1 MISDERTGRIT
12 RRDLLR
18 RGGILA
24 GGMVVV
30 PLMPAPSWAGPF
42 GFFQAQAQTPTDA
55 VAAYRAQ
62 MGAIPVETTKLTDSL
77 AMLSGPG
84 GNVLVIN
91 GPDGKV
97 VVDSFVLPAFPNLRK
112 ALDGIGPA
120 PVKVLIDT
128 HWHLDH
134 ADNNENFRKAGA
146 AVVAHENTRKR
157 LTETHDLLGM
167 HFPPAP
173 AGALPTETFKDRKSI
188 EANGEKIEIAY
199 IPPAHTD
206 TDVSIH
212 CTKGNVLHL
221 GDVFFNGVYPF
232 IDASTGGQHQRH
244 DCRRRCGGE
253 AHRRVNEDHSRAR
266 PARRPGGADEVSRH
280 AGHRPRSRAET
291 EGRGP
296 NGRRSGCG
304 EPDRRSRRHVGK
316 GLHAGE
322 GLCGDCVR
330 DGEVTRVVTI
340 PLSAIRQRRL
350 SIQ

>member
-1 MISDERTGRIT
+1 MISDERTGRLT

-24 GGMVVV
+24 GGMIVV
-30 PLMPAPSWAGPF
+30 PLIPAPSWAGPF

-55 VAAYRAQ
+55 VAAYRAK
-62 MGAIPVETTKLTDSL
+62 MGAIAVETTKLTDSL

-97 VVDSFVLPAFPNLRK
+97 VVDSFVLPAFPSLSK

-188 EANGEKIEIAY
+188 EANGEKI
-199 IPPAHTD
+199 
-206 TDVSIH
+206 
-212 CTKGNVLHL
+212 
-221 GDVFFNGVYPF
+221 
-232 IDASTGGQHQRH
+232 
-244 DCRRRCGGE
+244 
-253 AHRRVNEDHSRAR
+253 
-266 PARRPGGADEVSRH
+266 
-280 AGHRPRSRAET
+280 
-291 EGRGP
+291 
-296 NGRRSGCG
+296 
-304 EPDRRSRRHVGK
+304 
-316 GLHAGE
+316 
-322 GLCGDCVR
+322 
-330 DGEVTRVVTI
+330 
-340 PLSAIRQRRL
+340 
-350 SIQ
+350 